1 MLQFKARAKE
11 WGNSIG
17 IVLPK
22 EVVSREHIF
31 PNEEITIE
39 IKPKNIL
46 RETFGTLKGW
56 KIDSQKV
63 KDELRKEWF

>member
-1 MLQFKARAKE
+1 MSQFKATAKE

-22 EVVSREHIF
+22 DVVMKEHIS
-31 PNEEITIE
+31 PNEEITVE
-39 IKPKNIL
+39 IKQKNIL
-46 RETFGTLKGW
+46 RETFGTLKEW
-56 KIDSQKV
+56 KINSQKV

>member
-1 MLQFKARAKE
+1 MTQFKATAKE

-22 EVVSREHIF
+22 DVVMREHIS
-31 PNEEITIE
+31 PNEEIMVE
-39 IKPKNIL
+39 VKPKNIL
-46 RETFGTLKGW
+46 RETFGTLKNW
-56 KIDSQKV
+56 NIDSQKA